1 LGREKDSRIYGARK
15 TKINRNNY
23 NQKNCC
29 NMKAKTSEKNK
40 RFLHALVYVVI
51 NLMIVII
58 NIQNPKTGVAIL
70 NMKNFSRHSLGN
82 RTLSHFCFCLWTR
95 YILEK
100 IGKKAK
106 KLVKYG
112 TGKE

>member
-70 NMKNFSRHSLGN
+70 NMKNFSRHSLGIG
-82 RTLSHFCFCLWTR
+82 LYLMDFR
-95 YILEK
+95 YLFQIILEK

-106 KLVKYG
+106 KLKKYG